1 MLSAAKLDLDYV
13 RSLRERRGRDQS
25 GRCFVEGVRFVAN
38 AEDSGHEIEALVI
51 ARELLQSAIGQMIAR
66 RLRKRIP
73 ILEISTEEFRRLS
86 LLSEPQGIGAIL
98 RQRWRGDLA
107 NPKRDAL
114 WIALSEVRS
123 PGNLGSLLR
132 TGDAVGMSGLIC
144 LSSLVDPF
152 DPSAIRATMGSLLSV
167 DFCRL
172 SPSQLRAQ
180 NRHGEYFVVGAAPDG
195 ERDYR
200 SISYRRP
207 IILMLGGERK
217 GLSEEQRRSCDALV
231 KIPMRG
237 RCDSLNLA
245 VAGSLLLYEVF
256 GQRNPARRY

>member
-1 MLSAAKLDLDYV
+1 LSAAKWDLDYV
-13 RSLRERRGRDQS
+13 RGLRERRGRDQS

-38 AEDSGHEIEALVI
+38 AEDHGHEIEALVV
-51 ARELLQSAIGQMIAR
+51 ARSMLKSAVGQMIAR
-66 RLRKRIP
+66 RLGKRIP
-73 ILEISTEEFRRLS
+73 VIEIESEQFRALS

-98 RQRWRGDLA
+98 RQRWRAPSQLTD
-107 NPKRDAL
+107 PKRDAL
-114 WIALSEVRS
+114 WLALSEVRS

-144 LSSLVDPF
+144 LSPSVDPF
-152 DPSAIRATMGSLLSV
+152 DPSTIRATMGSLLSV

-172 SPSQLRAQ
+172 SASELRAL
-180 NRHGEYFVVGAAPDG
+180 NRNGDYFVVGAAPDG

-200 SISYRRP
+200 TISYRRP

-231 KIPMRG
+231 RIPMRG

-245 VAGSLLLYEVF
+245 VAGSLLLYEAF
-256 GQRNPARRY
+256 GQRHPARR